1 MQTRVQKDNFDPKTE
16 QNTKMHTLNITKVNR
31 CYTRMERVHNK
42 QFISKTS
49 KETRFGLPF
58 YAFLKVP

>member
-1 MQTRVQKDNFDPKTE
+1 MQTHVQKDNFDPKTE
-16 QNTKMHTLNITKVNR
+16 QTTKMHTLNITKVNR

-42 QFISKTS
+42 QFRSKTA
-49 KETRFGLPF
+49 KEILLRLPF